1 MSQRVNIQ
9 FSIDLEELPDEIDR
23 LVNKFGTEIET
34 TAELYHELTTEL
46 TSVTAINEINDLRL
60 SLARADHILDDVSK
74 IITGFIRMNVETP
87 TQEAAET
94 SANPANN
101 PFMPTPDSL
110 NNLEEKL
117 REFAE
122 RSQNEK
128 PLEIPDNQ

>member
-9 FSIDLEELPDEIDR
+9 FSIDLEELPEEIDR
-23 LVNKFGTEIET
+23 LINKFGTEIET

-46 TSVTAINEINDLRL
+46 TSVTAIDEINDLRL

-87 TQEAAET
+87 TQEATET
-94 SANPANN
+94 NADPANN